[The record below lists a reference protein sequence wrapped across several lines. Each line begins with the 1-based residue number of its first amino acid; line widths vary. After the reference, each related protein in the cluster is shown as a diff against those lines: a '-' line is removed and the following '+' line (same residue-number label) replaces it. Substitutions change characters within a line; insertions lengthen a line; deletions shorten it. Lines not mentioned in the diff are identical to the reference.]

1 MEADD
6 IVTLISSTCSV
17 MDMVLGAE
25 ISPGRPFGGDVDP
38 DFVGDISVMVGFEG
52 DLEGTIALV
61 FPLETAE
68 RIGTRLAG
76 RPLPVE
82 GGEFAEAMGTLLRT
96 MIDASRDRWPERRC
110 EITGPWIVLGHGH
123 LVRAARDRAW
133 MCVPFDGETGRF
145 RLEVDVASER
155 SNGSARAA

>member
-6 IVTLISSTCSV
+6 IVTLIASTRSV

-25 ISPGRPFGGDVDP
+25 VSPGRPFGGDADP
-38 DFVGDISVMVGFEG
+38 DFVGDISVVVGFEG

-68 RIGTRLAG
+68 GIAARLAG

-96 MIDASRDRWPERRC
+96 MVDAGRDRWSRRC
-110 EITGPWIVLGHGH
+110 EITGPWMVLGHGH

-133 MCVPFDGETGRF
+133 ICVPFDGETGRF
-145 RLEVDVASER
+145 RLEIDVASER
-155 SNGSARAA
+155 SDRAAQAA